1 MIKSKNKHFKIHP
14 YMSHKDTAFY
24 RGNKQINFDFSA
36 EKISSDGSV
45 LFLEKIERKHKL
57 INYFSELCLDVRK
70 TAF

>member
-1 MIKSKNKHFKIHP
+1 
-14 YMSHKDTAFY
+14 MSHKDTAFY

-70 TAF
+70 IAF